1 MVIEGRELLLSVKD
15 FTRILELLFIDN
27 NLLNYIFVK
36 KKNDNFHITNL
47 YGDEKQKDKISMTIE
62 SIFKQNLNSI
72 DYERIFYY
80 SIEGNK
86 EDINLLSSIDSDKIT
101 LINPLKKLTFD
112 DINLLCIKYK
122 ITI

>member
-1 MVIEGRELLLSVKD
+1 M
-15 FTRILELLFIDN
+15 ELLFIEN
-27 NLLNYIFVK
+27 NNFSNYVLAK
-36 KKNDNFHITNL
+36 KKNNNFHITNL

-62 SIFKQNLNSI
+62 SIFKQSLNLI

-101 LINPLKKLTFD
+101 LINPFKKLTFD
-112 DINLLCIKYK
+112 DSCKKNLTKINLSAYSELGNAFRGVDV
-122 ITI
+122 